1 MSQKEKQS
9 ELQVAQLVSSLIAGI
24 LLAFG
29 VSVVVLFITAHLT
42 AGGKIGTGA
51 VGSAEVI
58 ASGLGCFCGGC
69 YLALSYRKRI
79 LPLGLATGVLYYLTW
94 TFIGVLGYADVS
106 LLDGMR
112 SLIAAVA
119 GGGAAGVLCAGVLPK
134 RKRK

>member
-9 ELQVAQLVSSLIAGI
+9 ELQVVQLVSSLIAGG

-29 VSVVVLFITAHLT
+29 VSVVVLFITAHLA
-42 AGGKIGTGA
+42 AGGKLGTGA
-51 VGSAEVI
+51 VDNAEVV
-58 ASGLGCFCGGC
+58 ASGLGCFCGSC

-94 TFIGVLGYADVS
+94 TLIGVLGYTDVS
-106 LLDGMR
+106 LLDGTH

-119 GGGAAGVLCAGVLPK
+119 GGGAAGFLCAGVLPK
-134 RKRK
+134 RK